1 MGVCRIPVSRLQQA
15 RPQGP
20 RESHF
25 FRAVRRLLNRERGH
39 GETAAFMDKAYTHY
53 ADLIDRLPPYRSR
66 AERMAY
72 ELGAFGLAL
81 YRTLR
86 EESWEQDAAVDRV
99 ARLIWEPLKVIG
111 SIVSLYRRTPGP
123 MLLWKATVKLASRTI
138 QGPPAWE
145 YTWLEPGEAFDLG
158 FNVTSCAYWEY
169 FRRMGA
175 PEVARAYCQGD
186 IYIAEQLAPAIEF
199 HRTKTLATGGDCCD
213 FRYRR
218 RRHKAEALLE

>member
-1 MGVCRIPVSRLQQA
+1 MGVCGISVSRLQQA
-15 RPQGP
+15 RSHGP
-20 RESHF
+20 LESHF
-25 FRAVRRLLNRERGH
+25 FRAVRRLLNRERG
-39 GETAAFMDKAYTHY
+39 EAEAAAFLSKARTHY
-53 ADLIDRLPPYRSR
+53 AELIDRLPPYRSR
-66 AERMAY
+66 AERMAH

-86 EESWEQDAAVDRV
+86 EESLEQHAAVDRV
-99 ARLIWEPLKVIG
+99 ARMVWEPLKVIG

-123 MLLWKATVKLASRTI
+123 MLLWKGTVKLASRTI

-145 YTWLEPGEAFDLG
+145 YTWLEPDEAFDLG

-169 FRRMGA
+169 FKRMGA

-186 IYIAEQLAPAIEF
+186 IYIAEQLAPTIEF
-199 HRTKTLATGGDCCD
+199 RRTKTLATGGDCCD

-218 RRHKAEALLE
+218 RRHKVEAPLQ

>member
-1 MGVCRIPVSRLQQA
+1 MPDFWSPAPRGWVR
-15 RPQGP
+15 GP
-20 RESHF
+20 LESHF
-25 FRAVRRLLNRERGH
+25 FRAVRRLLSRESSQ
-39 GETAAFMDKAYTHY
+39 GEAATFLEKAHAHY
-53 ADLIDRLPPYRSR
+53 AHLMGALPPYRSR

-86 EESWEQDAAVDRV
+86 EEGWEEDVAVDEV
-99 ARLIWEPLKVIG
+99 ARLVWEPLKVVG

-145 YTWLEPGEAFDLG
+145 YTWLEPGEVFDLG
-158 FNVTSCAYWEY
+158 FDVTSCAYWEY
-169 FRRMGA
+169 FKRMGT

-186 IYIAEQLAPAIEF
+186 IYIAERLAPAIEF
-199 HRTKTLATGGDCCD
+199 RRTETLATGGDCCD

-218 RRHKAEALLE
+218 GRGEAKAPLE